1 MRTALQVTVG
11 GIVLMML
18 LASSVSRSGAA
29 EWSAEPSMT
38 VRGDYNSN
46 LLLLPG
52 SRESVWGIWLSP
64 GTKFAGSTENLQVS
78 GRVAADFVKYFGETD
93 RALTNLY
100 FPLSVQYMT
109 ERETFGFDGGFTRD
123 NTLMGEAIQTGV
135 VVGFTQRNLLT
146 LGPSWTHALTE
157 RLSTQVSYQYANA
170 TYEDGFRLGLVN
182 YTTQGGS
189 GGLLYQPT
197 EADRVNLSVSY
208 TNFNAPQAN
217 DLVSEIY
224 SAQLS
229 LTHNFTETLTGT
241 ITGGPNL
248 VHATINAGGP
258 LLSSQSTLFVGSANL
273 KKSWE
278 DASVMF
284 DLGRQI
290 YPSGFGLLVQ
300 TDRVGVTVAKDF
312 NEQWSTSLSAFALFA
327 SAISTEASLIRNF
340 QDSRYVNITPRV
352 TWKFSQ
358 WGQVDFMY
366 SYVNR
371 HVDIVGFADAFA
383 NIASVMLTYTPPKL
397 SVGR

>member
-1 MRTALQVTVG
+1 MMSPLRVVVG

-18 LASSVSRSGAA
+18 MVSSVPRSGAA

-38 VRGDYNSN
+38 ARGDYNSN

-52 SRESVWGIWLSP
+52 DQESVWGIWLSP
-64 GTKFAGSTENLQVS
+64 GTTFAGSTENLRVS
-78 GRVAADFVKYFGETD
+78 GRAAADFVKYFGETD
-93 RALTNLY
+93 RTLTNLY
-100 FPLSVQYMT
+100 FPLSIQYMT

-135 VVGFTQRNLLT
+135 VVGFTQRNMLT
-146 LGPSWTHALTE
+146 LGPSWSHAFTE
-157 RLSTQVSYQYANA
+157 RLSGQVGYQYANA
-170 TYEDGFRLGLVN
+170 TYEDGVRLGLVN

-189 GGLLYQPT
+189 GGLQYQLT
-197 EADRVNLSVSY
+197 ETDRVDLTASY

-224 SAQLS
+224 NAQLS
-229 LTHNFTETLTGT
+229 LTHNFSETITGI
-241 ITGGPNL
+241 ITGGPNY
-248 VHATINAGGP
+248 VHGTIDAGGTP
-258 LLSSQSTLFVGSANL
+258 MSSHRTLFVGSANL

-278 DASVMF
+278 DASISL
-284 DLGRQI
+284 DIGRQVN
-290 YPSGFGLLVQ
+290 PSGFGLLIQ
-300 TDRVGVTVAKDF
+300 TDRVGLTVAKDF
-312 NEQWSTSLSAFALFA
+312 TEQWSTSLSAFALFA
-327 SAISTEASLIRNF
+327 SALSSEASLVRNF
-340 QDSRYVNITPRV
+340 QDSRYVNVTPKV

-371 HVDIVGFADAFA
+371 HVDVVGFGDAFA
-383 NIASVMLTYTPPKL
+383 NIGSIMLTYIPPKL

>member
-1 MRTALQVTVG
+1 
-11 GIVLMML
+11 MML

-52 SRESVWGIWLSP
+52 SQKSVWGIWLSP
-64 GTKFAGSTENLQVS
+64 GTTFAGSTENLRVS
-78 GRVAADFVKYFGETD
+78 GRAAADFVQYVGGTD
-93 RALTNLY
+93 KTLTNVY
-100 FPLSVQYMT
+100 FPLSVQYTT

-135 VVGFTQRNLLT
+135 VVGFTQRNMLT

-157 RLSTQVSYQYANA
+157 RLSAQAGYQYANA
-170 TYEDGFRLGLVN
+170 TYEDGLRLGLVN
-182 YTTQGGS
+182 YTTHGGS
-189 GGLLYQPT
+189 GSLLYQLT
-197 EADRVNLSVSY
+197 EADRVNLTASY
-208 TNFNAPQAN
+208 TNFNAPDAN

-229 LTHNFTETLTGT
+229 LAHDFNETITGT
-241 ITGGPNL
+241 ITGGPNY
-248 VHATINAGGP
+248 VHGTINAGGVP
-258 LLSSQSTLFVGSANL
+258 MSSQRTLFVGSANL

-278 DASVMF
+278 TASVTF
-284 DLGRQI
+284 DVGRQI
-290 YPSGFGLLVQ
+290 FPSGFGLLVQ

-312 NEQWSTSLSAFALFA
+312 TEQWSTSLSAFALFA
-327 SAISTEASLIRNF
+327 SALSSETSAVRSF
-340 QDSRYVNITPRV
+340 QDSRYMNITPKV

-371 HVDIVGFADAFA
+371 HVDVVGFGDALA
-383 NIASVMLTYTPPKL
+383 NIGSVMLTYIPPKL